1 MGSVSLTREA
11 GSGLLSKVFAHPVST
26 QSDCKLPYYRK
37 VSGFPGLGCPLPPK
51 APKHSARVPE
61 FSPWWEGRHQLLG
74 TAVLYH
80 RLRQEVPF
88 LSENR
93 ELGFNGTV
101 EPLPLCTGECGWVS
115 PSVVSGSVREGPVG
129 PGPVLELLS
138 DPLLHG
144 VSSWKSLC

>member
-1 MGSVSLTREA
+1 M
-11 GSGLLSKVFAHPVST
+11 
-26 QSDCKLPYYRK
+26 
-37 VSGFPGLGCPLPPK
+37 
-51 APKHSARVPE
+51 
-61 FSPWWEGRHQLLG
+61 
-74 TAVLYH
+74 
-80 RLRQEVPF
+80 PF